1 MSGPRLNAA
10 FYAAPVSEF
19 LAASDEQ
26 TYAPL
31 AAPKGYTLAPE
42 QLSAWHLQ
50 LPVLRAALADLPVG
64 ADAAAPA
71 PWIHLEFDIP
81 RLGRRVDAVLV
92 LPECVIPIE
101 FKVGAKKF
109 ERLDMEQAWD
119 YGLDLKNFHAPSHA
133 AAIFPILCATEA
145 GDSDRRWKPPHADG
159 VRPPFCCSGESLGRA
174 IRLAIEATE
183 KGTQL
188 FSQDGS
194 LPPMESQEKS
204 CVPFSCGTGA
214 YSPTPTIIEAAR
226 SLYAR
231 HTVHDITRS
240 DAGAVNLAAT
250 SECIERII
258 TDAKARGRKA
268 IVFVTGVPG
277 AGKTLVG
284 LNVATRHGRETDTAH
299 AVFLSG
305 NGPLVA
311 VLREALARDDFERLK
326 KGTSSSVAAKTV
338 PAPIFASEMVA
349 GTLFAPPPRIGVCR
363 NKVKAFIQNVHHFRS
378 DTLRSPAAP
387 ADHVVV
393 FDEAQRAWD
402 ARQLASFMKRKKG
415 IPGFTQ
421 TEPDILLSALDR
433 HADWAVVVCLVG
445 GGQEINTGEAG
456 ISAWLESLRSVFP
469 AWDVFISPHLTDSE
483 YAASGALARLT
494 ESRAKTEAKTVP
506 ATIFTSDVSTPLEP
520 AKMVAGTLFAGTF
533 STDPSLH
540 LSTSMRSFRA
550 ENVSRF
556 VKALLDGEGD
566 LGRDLFAAFREQY
579 PIVLTRSMRAARR
592 WIRKQRRGTERAGLV
607 ASSSA
612 QRLKPHAI
620 DIRVNIDPVHWFLS
634 PAKDTRS
641 SLYLEDAATEF
652 QVQGLELDWT
662 IVTWDADLRWSG
674 DDWSYHSF
682 RGAKW
687 TDVKKPERRQ
697 YLKNAYR
704 VLLTRARQ
712 GMVIFV
718 PPGARRDK
726 TRSPGFYEGVSQY
739 LTDLGVT
746 EV

>member
-1 MSGPRLNAA
+1 MSGPRTNAA

-19 LAASDEQ
+19 LAASDEEA
-26 TYAPL
+26 YAPL

-50 LPVLRAALADLPVG
+50 LPLLRAALRGLARVPQEQGPVPFG
-64 ADAAAPA
+64 DEAPA

-92 LPECVIPIE
+92 TPTCVIPIE

-109 ERLDMEQAWD
+109 ERLDYEQAWD

-133 AAIFPILCATEA
+133 APIFPILCATEA
-145 GDSDRRWKPPHADG
+145 RDSDRRWKPPHADG
-159 VRPPFCCSGESLGRA
+159 VRPPFCCNGESLGRA
-174 IRLAIEATE
+174 IRLALGEEKVSATLSAAE
-183 KGTQL
+183 TVADT
-188 FSQDGS
+188 FSGLLTPS
-194 LPPMESQEKS
+194 TW
-204 CVPFSCGTGA
+204 GTGS

-250 SECIERII
+250 SGCIERII
-258 TDAKARGRKA
+258 AAAKAGRRKA

-284 LNVATRHGRETDTAH
+284 LNVATRHGERSDAAH

-311 VLREALARDDFERLK
+311 VLREALARDDLERRK
-326 KGTSSSVAAKTV
+326 KEKVSATLSAAETVADTFSG
-338 PAPIFASEMVA
+338 P
-349 GTLFAPPPRIGVCR
+349 GTL
-363 NKVKAFIQNVHHFRS
+363 
-378 DTLRSPAAP
+378 T
-387 ADHVVV
+387 
-393 FDEAQRAWD
+393 
-402 ARQLASFMKRKKG
+402 
-415 IPGFTQ
+415 
-421 TEPDILLSALDR
+421 
-433 HADWAVVVCLVG
+433 
-445 GGQEINTGEAG
+445 
-456 ISAWLESLRSVFP
+456 
-469 AWDVFISPHLTDSE
+469 
-483 YAASGALARLT
+483 
-494 ESRAKTEAKTVP
+494 
-506 ATIFTSDVSTPLEP
+506 
-520 AKMVAGTLFAGTF
+520 
-533 STDPSLH
+533 TDPSLH

-550 ENVSRF
+550 ESLSRF
-556 VKALLDGEGD
+556 VKALLDGEAEA
-566 LGRDLFAAFREQY
+566 GRELFESFREQY

-592 WIRKQRRGTERAGLV
+592 WIRRQRRGTERAGLV

-682 RGAKW
+682 RAAQKNENSR

-704 VLLTRARQ
+704 VLLTRARR
-712 GMVIFV
+712 G
-718 PPGARRDK
+718 PNATRRGARGS
-726 TRSPGFYEGVSQY
+726 TRG
-739 LTDLGVT
+739 
-746 EV
+746 

>member
-1 MSGPRLNAA
+1 MTSATAAPGQPGPRLNAA
-10 FYAAPVSEF
+10 FYADSVAAF
-19 LAASDEQ
+19 LRASDDEV
-26 TYAPL
+26 YAPL
-31 AAPKGYTLAPE
+31 ASPHGYTLAPE
-42 QLSAWHLQ
+42 QLSAWRLQ
-50 LPVLRAALADLPVG
+50 LPVLRAALADFAARAA
-64 ADAAAPA
+64 ADSAAPA

-92 LPECVIPIE
+92 TSTAVIPIE

-109 ERLDMEQAWD
+109 QQADYEQAWD

-145 GDSDRRWKPPHADG
+145 PKSDRRWKPPHADG
-159 VRPPFCCSGESLGRA
+159 VRPPLCCNRPGLGPAIALAEKEGRERFPLDTTSGSCSVGH
-174 IRLAIEATE
+174 
-183 KGTQL
+183 GTPNDRKIAPVPL
-188 FSQDGS
+188 FPSTW
-194 LPPMESQEKS
+194 
-204 CVPFSCGTGA
+204 GTGS

-240 DAGAVNLAAT
+240 DAGAVNLAVTNAAV
-250 SECIERII
+250 ERII
-258 TDAKARGRKA
+258 AGARERRRKA

-284 LNVATRHGRETDTAH
+284 LNVATRHGSRDDAAH

-311 VLREALARDDFERLK
+311 VLREALARDDLDRAKLTDPRARI
-326 KGTSSSVAAKTV
+326 GTSRTAV
-338 PAPIFASEMVA
+338 
-349 GTLFAPPPRIGVCR
+349 R
-363 NKVKAFIQNVHHFRS
+363 AFIQNIHHFR
-378 DTLRSPAAP
+378 DATLRDRSAP

-415 IPGFTQ
+415 LPGFTQ
-421 TEPDILLSALDR
+421 TEPELLIGAMER

-456 ISAWLESLRSVFP
+456 ISAWLDGVRTLFAS
-469 AWDVFISPHLTDSE
+469 WDVFISPHLTDSE
-483 YAASGALARLT
+483 YAASGALERLSG
-494 ESRAKTEAKTVP
+494 SRAGAAR
-506 ATIFTSDVSTPLEP
+506 ATFEP
-520 AKMVAGTLFAGTF
+520 A
-533 STDPSLH
+533 LH
-540 LSTSMRSFRA
+540 LATWMRSFRA
-550 ENVSRF
+550 EHLSRF
-556 VKALLDGEGD
+556 VKALLDGEAE
-566 LGRDLFAAFREQY
+566 LGRELFAEFRDHY

-592 WIRKQRRGTERAGLV
+592 WIRRQRRGTERAGLV

-634 PAKDTRS
+634 PPRDTRS

-662 IVTWDADLRWSG
+662 IVTWDADLRWRGS
-674 DDWSYHSF
+674 DWSFHSF

-718 PPGARRDK
+718 PPGAKRDRA
-726 TRSPGFYEGVSQY
+726 RSPRFYEGVSQY
-739 LTDLGVT
+739 LNDLGVPQ
-746 EV
+746 V

>member
-1 MSGPRLNAA
+1 MTTATAAPGQPGPRLNAA
-10 FYAAPVSEF
+10 FYADSVAAF
-19 LAASDEQ
+19 LRASDDEV
-26 TYAPL
+26 YAPL
-31 AAPKGYTLAPE
+31 ASPHGYTLAPE
-42 QLSAWHLQ
+42 QLSAWRLQ
-50 LPVLRAALADLPVG
+50 LPVLRAALADFAACAVAEATDP
-64 ADAAAPA
+64 AAPA

-92 LPECVIPIE
+92 TSTAVIPIE

-109 ERLDMEQAWD
+109 QQADYEQAWD

-145 GDSDRRWKPPHADG
+145 PKSDRRWKPPHADG
-159 VRPPFCCSGESLGRA
+159 VRPPFCCHGPGLGTA
-174 IRLAIEATE
+174 IALALDEA
-183 KGTQL
+183 GT
-188 FSQDGS
+188 S
-194 LPPMESQEKS
+194 PAPIT
-204 CVPFSCGTGA
+204 PTTWGTGS

-240 DAGAVNLAAT
+240 DAGAVNLAVT
-250 SECIERII
+250 SAAVERII
-258 TDAKARGRKA
+258 AGARERRRKA

-284 LNVATRHGRETDTAH
+284 LNVATRHGSRDDAAH

-311 VLREALARDDFERLK
+311 VLREALARDDLDRAKLTDPRARI
-326 KGTSSSVAAKTV
+326 GTSRTAV
-338 PAPIFASEMVA
+338 
-349 GTLFAPPPRIGVCR
+349 R
-363 NKVKAFIQNVHHFRS
+363 AFIQNVHHFR
-378 DTLRSPAAP
+378 DATLRDPAAP

-415 IPGFTQ
+415 LPGFTQ
-421 TEPDILLSALDR
+421 TEPELLIGAMER

-456 ISAWLESLRSVFP
+456 ISAWLDGVRTLFP
-469 AWDVFISPHLTDSE
+469 DWDVFISPHLTDSE
-483 YAASGALARLT
+483 YAASGALERLSG
-494 ESRAKTEAKTVP
+494 SRAGAAR
-506 ATIFTSDVSTPLEP
+506 ATFEP
-520 AKMVAGTLFAGTF
+520 A
-533 STDPSLH
+533 LH
-540 LSTSMRSFRA
+540 LATSMRSFRA
-550 ENVSRF
+550 EHLSRF
-556 VKALLDGEGD
+556 VKALLDGEAE
-566 LGRDLFAAFREQY
+566 LGRELFAEFRDHY

-592 WIRKQRRGTERAGLV
+592 WIRRQRRGTERAGLV

-634 PAKDTRS
+634 PPRDTRS

-662 IVTWDADLRWSG
+662 IVTWDADLRWRGS
-674 DDWSYHSF
+674 DWSFHSF

-718 PPGARRDK
+718 PPGAKRDR
-726 TRSPGFYEGVSQY
+726 TRSPAFYEGIYDY
-739 LTDLGVT
+739 LLCMGVA